1 MLLYIDSGAL
11 TCNTC
16 YTMNFE
22 LRRQLVF
29 SVIFTMC
36 RNVIGGRHLLNDIAW
51 NNVRHPR
58 VQVVFETVMVVGML
72 CSFQFYL
79 ECFATLCD
87 WINSGV
93 LLMKD
98 RYLKEDMFSSIVY
111 IVMRALLMLLG
122 LVSHSASLACS
133 ICIVIV
139 MIGLYPNKA

>member
-1 MLLYIDSGAL
+1 
-11 TCNTC
+11 
-16 YTMNFE
+16 MNFE

-29 SVIFTMC
+29 SVVFIMC
-36 RNVIGGRHLLNDIAW
+36 GNVIGGRHPLNGIAW
-51 NNVRHPR
+51 KNVGHPR
-58 VQVVFETVMVVGML
+58 VRVVFETMLIVGML

-98 RYLKEDMFSSIVY
+98 RYLKEDMFSSIVF
-111 IVMRALLMLLG
+111 IVMRAILVLLG
-122 LVSHSASLACS
+122 LMSHSASLVCS